1 MTFFDDLARASRMRT
16 PETELRYHGGPLDGQ
31 AHP

>member
-1 MTFFDDLARASRMRT
+1 MPLFDDLARVSRVNT
-16 PETELRYHGGPLDGQ
+16 PETELRYPGGPLDGQ